1 MKDFIFRAL
10 VFAFVNA
17 LIIGTFFLFNRHA
30 AMPDYNIVYGSL
42 VSLLLGLPYEIVTAR
57 KAERRP
63 DIAGGWGAA
72 ILGALVMAAI
82 IFVILLCA
90 GVIV

>member
-1 MKDFIFRAL
+1 MKEFFNRAIIFAI
-10 VFAFVNA
+10 VNA
-17 LIIGTFFLFNRHA
+17 VIIGTFFLFNRQA

-57 KAERRP
+57 KADRRP

-72 ILGALVMAAI
+72 ILGSLVAAV
-82 IFVILLCA
+82 VIL
-90 GVIV
+90 VITWI

>member
-1 MKDFIFRAL
+1 MKEFITRAGI
-10 VFAFVNA
+10 FALLNA
-17 LIIGTFFLFNRHA
+17 VIIGTFFVFNRNA

-72 ILGALVMAAI
+72 ILGALVMAAV
-82 IFVILLCA
+82 IFVILLCSGA
-90 GVIV
+90 IS

>member
-1 MKDFIFRAL
+1 MKDFFFRAL
-10 VFAFVNA
+10 IFAFVNA
-17 LIIGTFFLFNRHA
+17 ILIGTFFLFNRNA

-42 VSLLLGLPYEIVTAR
+42 VSLLLGLPYEIYTSR
-57 KAERRP
+57 KAGRIP

-72 ILGALVMAAI
+72 ILGSLVMAAI

>member
-1 MKDFIFRAL
+1 MKEFITRAGI
-10 VFAFVNA
+10 FAILNA
-17 LIIGTFFLFNRHA
+17 IIIGTFFLFNRNA

-42 VSLLLGLPYEIVTAR
+42 VSLLLGLPYEIYTSR
-57 KAERRP
+57 KAERIP

-72 ILGALVMAAI
+72 ILGSLVMAVI

-90 GVIV
+90 RTIV